1 MLQAEYVL
9 EEAYASYPEKHS
21 VWDKLSVPTGTM
33 TLEAELQTIS
43 ITKNPKHDIEQLEQT
58 YFFCLHSE
66 ERFYLNSKY

>member
-43 ITKNPKHDIEQLEQT
+43 ITKNQKHDIEQLEQT
-58 YFFCLHSE
+58 YFFLLAFRRAILLE
-66 ERFYLNSKY
+66 